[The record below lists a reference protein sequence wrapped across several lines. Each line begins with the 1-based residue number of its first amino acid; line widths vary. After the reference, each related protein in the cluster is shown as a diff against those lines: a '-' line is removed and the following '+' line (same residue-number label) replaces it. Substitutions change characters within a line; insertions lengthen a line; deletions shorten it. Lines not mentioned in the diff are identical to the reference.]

1 MNLRKPAALVF
12 VLATLLIDVMGIGL
26 IIPVLPSLVK
36 QLAGGEAAGA
46 QMLGILTAV
55 YAAMQFLFAPLLGAL
70 SDRFGRRPVLLLS
83 IFGLGLDYLLLYF
96 APTLAW
102 LFVGRVLAGITGASM
117 AVVNAY
123 VADVTPPEQRAKS
136 YGLLGAMFGL
146 GFIIGPVVGGFL
158 GNIDLRLPFAA
169 AAGLALV
176 NALYGLFVLPESL
189 RPEHRNARIGV
200 RNLSPLVSLAAL
212 TRYPLVRNLGGS
224 FILFGLANQVI
235 FNTWVLFTEG
245 VLKWSPAQ
253 NGAALA
259 LVGVLAIVVQAGLVG
274 FAIKTFGERSTI
286 LGGLMVGVVQ
296 FGLLGLARTDLMFY
310 IAIII
315 GSLSGVAGPAMQA
328 LISRNVT
335 EREQGT
341 VQGAITSLNSVVGIV
356 GPLLATWVFAY
367 YNGGGAGVRVPG
379 AAFYLGGVC
388 FLLGTLLTAIVL
400 PREPRKTATL
410 PGEPLPGEP

>member
-1 MNLRKPAALVF
+1 MEPR
-12 VLATLLIDVMGIGL
+12 
-26 IIPVLPSLVK
+26 
-36 QLAGGEAAGA
+36 
-46 QMLGILTAV
+46 
-55 YAAMQFLFAPLLGAL
+55 
-70 SDRFGRRPVLLLS
+70 
-83 IFGLGLDYLLLYF
+83 
-96 APTLAW
+96 
-102 LFVGRVLAGITGASM
+102 
-117 AVVNAY
+117 
-123 VADVTPPEQRAKS
+123 
-136 YGLLGAMFGL
+136 
-146 GFIIGPVVGGFL
+146 
-158 GNIDLRLPFAA
+158 
-169 AAGLALV
+169 
-176 NALYGLFVLPESL
+176 
-189 RPEHRNARIGV
+189 
-200 RNLSPLVSLAAL
+200 
-212 TRYPLVRNLGGS
+212 
-224 FILFGLANQVI
+224 
-235 FNTWVLFTEG
+235 
-245 VLKWSPAQ
+245 Q

-286 LGGLMVGVVQ
+286 LAGWMVGVVQ